1 MSITVPIKTAKQNLE
16 GLLEQL
22 PLGETLT
29 LIGSE
34 GMPIAIVVSLKP
46 PLPTPI
52 KTKITPEEWDAR
64 WEALA
69 KKVGEVWQDDKS
81 ALEILSEMRR

>member
-1 MSITVPIKTAKQNLE
+1 MMSMTVPIKTAKQNLE

-22 PLGETLT
+22 PQGETLT
-29 LIGSE
+29 LINTE
-34 GMPIAIVVSLKP
+34 GTPVAIVVSLKP
-46 PLPTPI
+46 A
-52 KTKITPEEWDAR
+52 PEADTESISDWEAE

-69 KKVGEVWQDDKS
+69 EEVGRAWQGDKS